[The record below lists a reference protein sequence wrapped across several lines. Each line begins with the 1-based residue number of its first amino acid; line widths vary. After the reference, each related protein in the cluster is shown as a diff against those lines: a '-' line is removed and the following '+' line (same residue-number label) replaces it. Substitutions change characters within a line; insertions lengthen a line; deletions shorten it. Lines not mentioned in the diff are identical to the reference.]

1 MYEITPRLKRL
12 MQYYNIASLSHG
24 TKEDKLGDVYEDY
37 CVELL
42 EDNVLLEKA
51 KNNALDMRNTDE
63 YVYASIFSKNVVP
76 YLNKIKNIKATND
89 IKPRFTGGNPKTDVI
104 ADIET
109 NTGIIHLPISVKQT
123 TAPKVA
129 MAEFDV
135 NTIVSEVKIT
145 DPVVIEL
152 LEKHQRDASAK
163 NFTELEKANMRLHL
177 EPYIKKLVRWVV
189 SGTPEAVDDL
199 RFPELLLKF
208 SLTKSDDITD
218 INCYTVDEY
227 VDYLVY
233 DKNGNYK
240 KGGFGTGLGWTYAT
254 GSKGEKIQFKG

>member
-1 MYEITPRLKRL
+1 MYDITPRLKRL
-12 MQYYNIASLSHG
+12 MQYYNISSLSHG
-24 TKEDKLGDVYEDY
+24 KKEDKLGDVYEDY

-42 EDNVLLEKA
+42 EDKLLLEKK
-51 KNNALDMRNTDE
+51 KNNALDIRNTDE
-63 YVYASIFSKNVVP
+63 YVYNSIFNKNVVP
-76 YLNKIKNIKATND
+76 YFNKIKNITATND
-89 IKPRFTGGNPKTDVI
+89 IKPRFSGGNPKTDVI
-104 ADIET
+104 AYIET
-109 NTGIIHLPISVKQT
+109 DTGIIHLPISVKQS

-145 DPVVIEL
+145 DPIVIEL

-163 NFTELEKANMRLHL
+163 NFTELEKANMRSHI
-177 EPYIKKLVRWVV
+177 EPYIKRLVRWVV
-189 SGTPEAVDDL
+189 SGTPEAVNDS

-208 SLTKSDDITD
+208 SLTKSDEILE

-233 DKNGNYK
+233 DKNGNFK

>member
-1 MYEITPRLKRL
+1 MYETTPRLQRL
-12 MQYYNIASLSHG
+12 MKYYNIASLSHG
-24 TKEDKLGDVYEDY
+24 SKEDKLGDVYEDY

-42 EDNVLLEKA
+42 EDKILLQKA
-51 KNNALDMRNTDE
+51 KNNSLNMNDTDE
-63 YVYASIFSKNVVP
+63 FVYASILSKNVIP
-76 YLNKIKNIKATND
+76 YINKIKNITATNN

-104 ADIET
+104 ADIQT
-109 NTGIIHLPISVKQT
+109 DSGVMHLPISIKQT

-135 NTIVSEVKIT
+135 NTIVSEVNIT
-145 DPVVIEL
+145 DPIVIEL

-163 NFTELEKANMRLHL
+163 NFTASEKINLRSHL
-177 EPYIKKLVRWVV
+177 EPYINRLVRWVV
-189 SGTPEAVDDL
+189 SGTPEPVDDL

-208 SLTKSDDITD
+208 SLTKNNEITA
-218 INCYTVDEY
+218 INCYTIDEY
-227 VDYLVY
+227 VDYLIY
-233 DKNGNYK
+233 DKKGNYK